1 MAKGNGGIIG
11 PVNTISAGGNNITTF
26 NCTGTITTQSGTTL
40 IHTLVVAGGGGGA
53 AGAGSPI
60 ANGGAG
66 GSGVVIIRYKYK

>member
-40 IHTLVVAGGGGGA
+40 VHTLVVAGGGGG
-53 AGAGSPI
+53 
-60 ANGGAG
+60 
-66 GSGVVIIRYKYK
+66 GSGPTPVSYTHLTLPTKRIV